1 MSKKSQTE
9 SLQSE
14 KVLPTVILE
23 EIDRVCKKKKFSSS
37 QKSKLIKEVHREY
50 LKGSFEPGEAIGI
63 ISAQSL
69 SEPATQMT
77 MRTYHFAG
85 SAGLQVTLGLP
96 RLIEIFDARKEPSTP
111 TMTIYLTKDYN
122 TKKKAEGFA
131 QRIKERKLRNFLDS
145 ISLDLTDKK
154 LNMVLKKTKKSERE
168 EIIKLIKKKCK
179 RYEVKIDG
187 NEVQVESGK
196 RELTIKYLRRLKKK
210 LLEMNVFGLK
220 DISNAV
226 VVREEGDW
234 IIKTFG
240 TNFSEIL
247 KMEEVDSKRTY
258 TNDFYEIQ
266 EVLGVEATREA
277 LIRETKNTLAQQ
289 GLNVDDRHI
298 MILADIMVFTGELEA
313 IGRYG
318 VAGMKSSVLTRA
330 GFEETVKHLIK
341 ASVRNEVDDFSGLFE
356 NVMVNQQVP
365 AGTGIFDL
373 VAKIGE

>member
-14 KVLPTVILE
+14 KELPIVILE
-23 EIDRVCKKKKFSSS
+23 EIDRVCKKKKFNSS
-37 QKSKLIKEVHREY
+37 QKSKLLKEVQKEH
-50 LKGSFEPGEAIGI
+50 LKSSFEPGEAVGI

-111 TMTIYLTKDYN
+111 TMTIYLKGDFN
-122 TKKKAEGFA
+122 TKKKAEEFA
-131 QRIKERKLRNFLDS
+131 RKIKERKLRNFLDS

-154 LNMVLKKTKKSERE
+154 LHMVLKKTKKSERE
-168 EIIKLIKKKCK
+168 EILKKIKKKCR

-187 NEVQVESGK
+187 DDIQVESGK

-210 LLEMNVFGLK
+210 LLGMNVFGLK
-220 DISNAV
+220 GISNAV
-226 VVREEGDW
+226 VIREDKDW
-234 IIKTFG
+234 VIKTFG

-277 LIRETKNTLAQQ
+277 LIRETKNTLSQQ

-373 VAKIGE
+373 VAKIGD